1 MALGSGWWLVVTG
14 KSLIR
19 FEEEEEDE
27 EINFIHFRF
36 IAQTAHTYWQMSKVA
51 IKPSYSK

>member
-1 MALGSGWWLVVTG
+1 MAVGWVVVAG

-19 FEEEEEDE
+19 FDEEEDE

-36 IAQTAHTYWQMSKVA
+36 IAQTAHTLIGK
-51 IKPSYSK
+51 